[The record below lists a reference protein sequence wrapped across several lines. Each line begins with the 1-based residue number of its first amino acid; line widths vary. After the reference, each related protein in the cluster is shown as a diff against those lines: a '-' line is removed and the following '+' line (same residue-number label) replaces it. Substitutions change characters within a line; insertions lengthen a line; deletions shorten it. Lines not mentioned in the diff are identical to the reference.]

1 MIDEIVARLK
11 ANADV
16 LTDVQGAED
25 LDALGKGTAPRSG
38 TAFVLPYRER
48 AEGSPYATGTFRQL
62 IHTQVLVAFVVRR
75 HSDAKGAQRVA
86 GFDTYKDA
94 IEGALAGWIGPG
106 MEDPMELVAAQAAPM
121 GNGVTAYVQTWET
134 SRYLEA
140 S

>member
-1 MIDEIVARLK
+1 MKWFDDFFEHKTRRVAQSSSRRSALAK
-11 ANADV
+11 
-16 LTDVQGAED
+16 
-25 LDALGKGTAPRSG
+25 LGKVFVG

-48 AEGSPYATGTFRQL
+48 AEGSPYAVGSFRQL
-62 IHTQVLVAFVVRR
+62 VHTQVLVAFVVRR

-86 GFDTYKDA
+86 GFDAYKDA
-94 IEGALAGWIGPG
+94 IESALAGWIGPG

-134 SRYLEA
+134 SRFLEG